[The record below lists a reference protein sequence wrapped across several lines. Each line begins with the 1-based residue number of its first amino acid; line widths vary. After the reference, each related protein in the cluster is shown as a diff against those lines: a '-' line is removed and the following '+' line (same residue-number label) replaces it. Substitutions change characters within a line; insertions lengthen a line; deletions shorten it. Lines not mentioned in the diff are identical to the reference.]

1 MWAWSAGVWGAV
13 PMAVR
18 AGRFAA
24 ASSAGAAMPAGVARC
39 SESAGR
45 AGAERFGESAAH
57 PESCGRTASAD
68 GTEPAR
74 RKSLLSKAALG
85 IAFCVLAAM
94 LAYDIVTEGVAVG
107 VTKSVGFVLLI
118 LVAALGSRLGYLK
131 F

>member
-1 MWAWSAGVWGAV
+1 
-13 PMAVR
+13 
-18 AGRFAA
+18 
-24 ASSAGAAMPAGVARC
+24 MPAGSARC
-39 SESAGR
+39 SESAGH

-68 GTEPAR
+68 GIEPVR

-107 VTKSVGFVLLI
+107 VTKAVGFVLLI

>member
-1 MWAWSAGVWGAV
+1 MKAAACAGVTLLS
-13 PMAVR
+13 PT
-18 AGRFAA
+18 
-24 ASSAGAAMPAGVARC
+24 ARM
-39 SESAGR
+39 R
-45 AGAERFGESAAH
+45 
-57 PESCGRTASAD
+57 
-68 GTEPAR
+68 PAR
-74 RKSLLSKAALG
+74 LCLAALG

>member
-1 MWAWSAGVWGAV
+1 
-13 PMAVR
+13 
-18 AGRFAA
+18 
-24 ASSAGAAMPAGVARC
+24 MPAGSARC
-39 SESAGR
+39 SESAGHAGTVGGR
-45 AGAERFGESAAH
+45 ESAGHAGAERFGESAAH

-68 GTEPAR
+68 GIEPVR

-94 LAYDIVTEGVAVG
+94 LTYDIVIEGVAVG

>member
-1 MWAWSAGVWGAV
+1 MPHLPGVLTPPRMPEPPCQPG
-13 PMAVR
+13 
-18 AGRFAA
+18 
-24 ASSAGAAMPAGVARC
+24 SQGAANPPVVPALKG
-39 SESAGR
+39 
-45 AGAERFGESAAH
+45 

-107 VTKSVGFVLLI
+107 VTKAVGFVLLI